1 MIYSHSNPNI
11 EIPKHLKEIAHISDD
26 NFNIPPIHH
35 NKRPITRLGSR
46 GIVLNDND
54 EIAVIHKKLKMN
66 INFLAAV
73 LTMER
78 IHEKHL
84 GVNVE
89 KSWVTLSS

>member
-1 MIYSHSNPNI
+1 MTHSRSNPNI

-35 NKRPITRLGSR
+35 NERPITRFGSR

-54 EIAVIHKKLKMN
+54 EIAIIHKKAK
-66 INFLAAV
+66 
-73 LTMER
+73 
-78 IHEKHL
+78 
-84 GVNVE
+84 NVE